1 MTQRRTILKAGKGE
15 SGTVFD
21 LGFLTPRGMLRTGLE
36 WVRTAEIMTPLIPGS
51 SNRLAWQEFQNK
63 LRAFYLFENAD
74 SVLDLQGGAG
84 ILRALE
90 SMEVA
95 DSVWVAEGVGR
106 HYADS
111 LQADSPPD
119 RRWLNRDTSAAARRY
134 RVPFHSGMGLALAG
148 NWLRQACRTQPASLE
163 TELRSFFALC
173 GSNAEEVFVGIL
185 YESLGLACRT
195 QYPEM
200 VPALDEVLLAI
211 DPGMAAYFWH
221 GIGRAFYFLP
231 TAFFPGVRLLDGV
244 LRRAQEEPPHRL
256 GRRNATA
263 GAVWAFT
270 LVNMREPR
278 IMEELLSKDGS
289 RIPDQQAFENGVQS
303 SLVIWR
309 DCAEHDPFLRSFRAH
324 TPNASDPNAARL
336 WRQYI
341 SPLDRNAA
349 DAYQQVADQG
359 RIGELFRCPDDIDK
373 DIGAAGTGAPHTGG
387 RS

>member
-1 MTQRRTILKAGKGE
+1 MAGKGE

-36 WVRTAEIMTPLIPGS
+36 WALAAESITPLIPGS

-74 SVLDLQGGAG
+74 SVLDLPGNAD

-90 SMEVA
+90 SLDDA

-111 LQADSPPD
+111 LSADAPRNP
-119 RRWLNRDTSAAARRY
+119 RWLNHDSSAAARRY

-148 NWLRQACRTQPASLE
+148 NWLRQARHTPSSLE

-173 GSNAEEVFVGIL
+173 RSHAKEGFVAVL

-200 VPALDEVLLAI
+200 VRALDEALMAI
-211 DPGMAAYFWH
+211 DPGMAAHFWH
-221 GIGRAFYFLP
+221 GIGRALYFLP
-231 TAFFPGVRLLDGV
+231 TAFFPCARLLDAV
-244 LRRAQEEPPHRL
+244 LRRAQQEPPHAL

-263 GAVWAFT
+263 GAAWAFT

-278 IMEELLSKDGS
+278 IMEEFLSRDGS
-289 RIPDQQAFENGVQS
+289 RIPDEQAFENGVQS

-309 DCAEHDPFLRSFRAH
+309 DCAEHDPYLRSFLVH
-324 TPNASDPNAARL
+324 TPNASDPGALRL
-336 WRQYI
+336 WRQYV
-341 SPLDRNAA
+341 SPLDRNTAS
-349 DAYQQVADQG
+349 AYQRIAEQG
-359 RIGELFRCPDDIDK
+359 RIGELFRCPVG
-373 DIGAAGTGAPHTGG
+373 IGQEMNAAATGAPHTGG